1 MLISLQY
8 NSILDFFNNSDAN
21 CTSVGKIDN
30 SKISF
35 LKAKCPEL
43 SEKIDNRTI
52 IMWKD
57 RIEHIKKHTFDNSNL
72 SIEEMCEIIPEI
84 LDKPDYLGFKPKD
97 YSLQF
102 IKRYKDN
109 ILVAVRIDSK
119 GRLSFRTM
127 FTITESQLSDYIRK
141 GRAWKFNTENKN
153 IDKQ

>member
-1 MLISLQY
+1 M
-8 NSILDFFNNSDAN
+8 N

-30 SKISF
+30 SKIAF
-35 LKAKCPEL
+35 LNEKCPQL
-43 SEKIDNRTI
+43 SEKIENRTI

-57 RIEHIKKHTFDNSNL
+57 RIEHIKKHTYDSSNL

-97 YSLQF
+97 SSLQF
-102 IKRYKDN
+102 IKRYKNN

-127 FTITESQLSDYIRK
+127 FTITESQLSNYIRK
-141 GRAWKFNTENKN
+141 SRAWKFDIENKN